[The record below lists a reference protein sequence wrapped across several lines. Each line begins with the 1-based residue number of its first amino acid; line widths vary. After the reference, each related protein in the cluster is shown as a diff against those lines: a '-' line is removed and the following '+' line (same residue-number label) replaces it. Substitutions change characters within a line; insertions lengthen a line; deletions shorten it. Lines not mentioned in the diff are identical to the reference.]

1 MDSGDENNKLQTVA
15 QIKDKKNKNKLSK
28 EVLDKRSQ
36 NMQKALIKRKELLE
50 EKKKIQNNVELIKN
64 NLHQLINDSDEED
77 IKENKKIEVVQKVDN
92 NNDYNELKNMILN
105 INKKVEKMYIL
116 KKNKVKNNINNIPVQ
131 PVIIENNKKNNN
143 PVSTN
148 LLNEMRNKMLNQL

>member
-1 MDSGDENNKLQTVA
+1 
-15 QIKDKKNKNKLSK
+15 
-28 EVLDKRSQ
+28 
-36 NMQKALIKRKELLE
+36 
-50 EKKKIQNNVELIKN
+50 
-64 NLHQLINDSDEED
+64 
-77 IKENKKIEVVQKVDN
+77 
-92 NNDYNELKNMILN
+92 MILN

-131 PVIIENNKKNNN
+131 PVIIENNKKSN